1 MQEAMKKMKELQA
14 RDAVRKRL
22 QAQKKKEMAEI
33 NAMVRAEAERRQA
46 DALATWLGFL
56 QKRKDDYAAKC
67 EVCFLFLTLLP
78 EVCVFVFLS
87 LLSLAPSPSRQHL
100 RPYKFQ
106 GIQLNHVGV
115 VAIRI
120 LEFMLSDGLTQSCK
134 AQSY

>member
-1 MQEAMKKMKELQA
+1 MKELQA

-33 NAMVRAEAERRQA
+33 NALVRAEAEKRQA

-78 EVCVFVFLS
+78 EVCVFCVSFTPFS
-87 LLSLAPSPSRQHL
+87 SSITFQAAPMT
-100 RPYKFQ
+100 
-106 GIQLNHVGV
+106 V
-115 VAIRI
+115 
-120 LEFMLSDGLTQSCK
+120 
-134 AQSY
+134 